1 MGSRREL
8 LVFVTLAAAVRALV
22 TWRTVMPSR
31 DGATYL
37 WMAERVAAGDL
48 GGAFRTVFHPAYP
61 LLTGA
66 CLALF
71 PSLPPMLAGQL
82 VGLVCGALAVWPLWL
97 MTAHCFGAWEARLAA
112 TFYAFGL
119 WFARYPAECHSEGC
133 FYAAVT
139 LWGWALLG
147 ARVRPAWAGVAVAAA
162 YATRP
167 EGLALL
173 FLGWLRLHLGERAG
187 RARFLAVAVLVGAC
201 VPLGYAAFGSGF
213 TLTPKAAFNYDEGV
227 GSADSPVG
235 HYVQHALR
243 VPGSALGAI
252 GYLTLPLA
260 LAGLW
265 SLRRARKLA
274 WSAPA
279 LWLAA
284 PLALQAVVVPLLR
297 SHARFLSGFGVLL
310 LPLAAVASVWLV
322 RGRTARLLATML
334 VLLPDLLRLPL
345 RRGGD
350 RVVERDLGTW
360 LQPRLRPGE
369 IIATEMPRLE
379 YFAGLQPGPPRTITR
394 DELLRAAALP
404 EARFAVIVARRS
416 RIAAIDLENLGLRVV
431 SLPESISTL
440 VRERDLLVY
449 ERN

>member
-1 MGSRREL
+1 
-8 LVFVTLAAAVRALV
+8 
-22 TWRTVMPSR
+22 MPSR

-37 WMAERVAAGDL
+37 WMAERVAAGDV
-48 GGAFRTVFHPAYP
+48 GAAFRTVFHPAYP
-61 LLTGA
+61 LVTGA

-71 PSLPPMLAGQL
+71 PSLSPMLTGQL

-97 MTAHCFGAWEARLAA
+97 MTVHCFGAWAGRLAA

-139 LWGWALLG
+139 VWGWALLG
-147 ARVRPAWAGVAVAAA
+147 ARVRPGWAGVAVAAA

-173 FLGWLRLHLGERAG
+173 FLGWLRLQLVERAG
-187 RARFLAVAVLVGAC
+187 RALFLTVAVLLGAC
-201 VPLGYAAFGSGF
+201 VPLGYAVFGPGF
-213 TLTPKAAFNYDEGV
+213 TLTPKAAFNYDVGV
-227 GSADSPVG
+227 GAADPPVA

-243 VPGSALGAI
+243 VPGSAFDAI
-252 GYLTLPLA
+252 GYLLLPLA

-265 SLRRARKLA
+265 SLWRSNKLG

-310 LPLAAVASVWLV
+310 LPLAAVAAVGLV
-322 RGRTARLLATML
+322 RGRTTRWLTALL
-334 VLLPDLLRLPL
+334 VLLPDLVRLPMG
-345 RRGGD
+345 RGAD

-360 LQPRLRPGE
+360 LRPRVRPGE
-369 IIATEMPRLE
+369 FIATEMPRLE
-379 YFAGLQPGPPRTITR
+379 YFAGLQPGPPRAITR

-404 EARFAVIVARRS
+404 NARFTVVVAPRS
-416 RIAAIDLENLGLRVV
+416 NITALDLESLGLRAV
-431 SLPESISTL
+431 SLPESMSTL

-449 ERN
+449 ERE